1 MQQGSSCST
10 LDRTEPRDMR
20 YRVEYWKGELA
31 RRFGRTV
38 IGIAVGST
46 SRKPS
51 GIFIFF
57 VPQPISISPNYT
69 PMAR

>member
-1 MQQGSSCST
+1 
-10 LDRTEPRDMR
+10 MR
-20 YRVEYWKGELA
+20 YRVEYWKGELPDDLVA
-31 RRFGRTV
+31 LYRDCGWEYV
-38 IGIAVGST
+38 A
-46 SRKPS
+46 KPS